1 MTKISKHIKSL
12 VSPSAHLNCWSEI
25 FIQQSHWSDH
35 KTSFSEKK
43 IPVCSILAHY
53 HTLFYKY
60 KKKFVFIFHHVF
72 DSFSQLFPFL
82 CPRANRSHRSSLRRS
97 LQKSD
102 GSDLLFSKKESLFRS
117 FAHKKRAIR
126 SKNQRANSQ
135 PCRAFRGRKGS
146 NDTENVWFLLTY
158 FRLRSSGCN
167 VNWLFLKTS
176 NWLRN

>member
-1 MTKISKHIKSL
+1 MQVHIKI
-12 VSPSAHLNCWSEI
+12 VGP
-25 FIQQSHWSDH
+25 
-35 KTSFSEKK
+35 
-43 IPVCSILAHY
+43 
-53 HTLFYKY
+53 
-60 KKKFVFIFHHVF
+60 KFVFNNLTEAITKLVSVRKRYQFALHLLYIVN
-72 DSFSQLFPFL
+72 SFYTRALPYFS
-82 CPRANRSHRSSLRRS
+82 CPRASRSHRSSLRRS

-135 PCRAFRGRKGS
+135 PCRAFCGRKGS

-167 VNWLFLKTS
+167 VN
-176 NWLRN
+176 